1 MFLVDVSSSMGNTRQ
16 VQVPGPPGGE
26 PEIIEMTNLEWS
38 IQYVMLKIQE
48 MVATLCFI
56 RPYPEI

>member
-1 MFLVDVSSSMGNTRQ
+1 MGNTRQ

-56 RPYPEI
+56 RPCPEI